1 MMRGLNTGSGEIAS
15 EITKAAFARGL
26 IIETSGPH
34 DEVVKVL
41 APLTIEDDVLAQ
53 GLDILEAC
61 VREVIAR
68 RYGVAAE

>member
-1 MMRGLNTGSGEIAS
+1 MMRGLNVGSGAVAG
-15 EITKAAFARGL
+15 EITKTAFARGL
-26 IIETSGPH
+26 MIETSGPH

-41 APLTIEDDVLAQ
+41 APLTIDEDALKR